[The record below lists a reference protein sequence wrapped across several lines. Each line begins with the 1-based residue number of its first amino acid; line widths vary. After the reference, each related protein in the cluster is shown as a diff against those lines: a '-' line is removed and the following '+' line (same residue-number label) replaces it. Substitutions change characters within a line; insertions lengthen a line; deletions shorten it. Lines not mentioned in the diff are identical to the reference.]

1 MYNGLRLLVA
11 SILLIPVRA
20 FAGDL
25 IFHSGPGQVHL
36 LELFTSEGCSS
47 CPPAEERMSNL
58 QRDPGLWK
66 DIVPVSFHVDYWDNL
81 GWPDRF
87 ASPAYTERQ
96 QSYAREWGSG
106 SVYTPEFVLDGHEFL
121 GAEIPVTSVSGGN
134 LTVKLNSSRILSVQ
148 YQPAV
153 PSSTVAWQ
161 AHVAT
166 LGLALETDVRAGE
179 NSGRRLRHDFVA
191 LSLRSLALH
200 PGTNFATLTLPLPDE
215 GEKAIAIW
223 ITQADHSA
231 PVQATGGWTR

>member
-1 MYNGLRLLVA
+1 MRTVIHFLLATSLLLTA
-11 SILLIPVRA
+11 SA
-20 FAGDL
+20 FAGDT
-25 IFHSGPGQVHL
+25 IFQSGPQQAHL

-47 CPPAEERMSNL
+47 CPPAEEHLSNL
-58 QRDPGLWK
+58 QSDPRLWK
-66 DIVPVSFHVDYWDNL
+66 QIVPIAFHVDYWDNL

-87 ASPAYTERQ
+87 ASHAYTERQ
-96 QSYAREWGSG
+96 QSFAREWGNG

-121 GAEIPVTSVSGGN
+121 GAEIPGTSVSGGN

-148 YQPAV
+148 YQPAA
-153 PSSTVAWQ
+153 PSSTVVWQ

-166 LGLALETDVRAGE
+166 LGIALKNDVNAGE

-191 LSLRSLALH
+191 LSLLSLALH
-200 PGTNFATLTLPLPDE
+200 PGTNFATLTLPPPNE

>member
-1 MYNGLRLLVA
+1 MRTVLQFLLATSLLLTA
-11 SILLIPVRA
+11 SAV
-20 FAGDL
+20 AGDT
-25 IFHSGPGQVHL
+25 IFQSGPQQAHL

-47 CPPAEERMSNL
+47 CPPAEEHLSNL
-58 QRDPGLWK
+58 QSDPRLWK
-66 DIVPVSFHVDYWDNL
+66 QIVPVAFHVDYWDKL

-106 SVYTPEFVLDGHEFL
+106 SVYTPEFVLDGHEFV
-121 GAEIPVTSVSGGN
+121 GAEIPVTSVSGGI

-148 YQPAV
+148 YQPSAQ
-153 PSSTVAWQ
+153 SSTVAWQ

-166 LGLALETDVRAGE
+166 LGIALKTDVRAGE
-179 NSGRRLRHDFVA
+179 NSGRHLRHDFVA
-191 LSLRSLALH
+191 LSLLSLALH
-200 PGTNFATLTLPLPDE
+200 PGTNFASLTLPLPNE

-223 ITQADHSA
+223 ITQDDHSA